1 VILGILSAS
10 LSIIAAS
17 ILVGYFGLG
26 VIGLCLG
33 FIAGRSL
40 LSVGYPILIG
50 RFLGISFSSQL
61 YNALR
66 PSILTGLLFFLST
79 QLVNIAIQNAWS
91 VASSWLSLVFA
102 CGVTVLIVSILAFYL
117 GLSKDQRKRIISRAR
132 LVL

>member
-1 VILGILSAS
+1 
-10 LSIIAAS
+10 
-17 ILVGYFGLG
+17 VGYFGLG